1 MDAYNQTEN
10 IKLYMDELNYLLDFK
25 KRLENNGIEV
35 IMLLGNH
42 DSDYLIFSSKIYSLK
57 NPKYF
62 MTIREELMRLDLRVT
77 LRTLN

>member
-42 DSDYLIFSSKIYSLK
+42 DSDYLIFSPKIYSLK

-62 MTIREELMRLDLRVT
+62 MTIREELMKLNLRAT